1 MPLDR
6 TKYIEEIFDELR
18 KLAVN
23 DIRIGQA
30 FEILRKENNDGLFNI
45 ENDKFLELIKKFT
58 KDLKWV
64 T

>member
-6 TKYIEEIFDELR
+6 MKYIEEIFDELR

-30 FEILRKENNDGLFNI
+30 FEILRKESNNDLFNI
-45 ENDKFLELIKKFT
+45 VNDKFLELIKKFT